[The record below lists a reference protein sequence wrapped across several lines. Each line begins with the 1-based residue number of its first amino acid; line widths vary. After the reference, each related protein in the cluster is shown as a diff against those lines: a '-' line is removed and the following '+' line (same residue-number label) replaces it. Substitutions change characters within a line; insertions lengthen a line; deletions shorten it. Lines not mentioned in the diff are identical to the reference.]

1 MPPRW
6 APAGWLGWLVRGDG
20 GGGFH
25 FAASIEPTPSNGPRN
40 LHIHLHLHAAADAG
54 SGAAAAVV
62 AAALLLR
69 RLLRPPPSQVH
80 SHPPLPAACVIE
92 TLSSFS
98 NPNPPQPPN
107 CLSLL
112 IPSPLRGVVPSPN
125 SPGIET
131 KLPATFRQPCQIP
144 SFLPASRLATCL
156 PCLACL
162 CLPYPGL
169 LLAPSA
175 PPRIVDPALRQRHKL
190 SYCSRSNPTAVAA
203 TSLSNT
209 SPGPSKQ
216 SAATSASIYHRPIP
230 IPVLGHSLA
239 RSLACFAA
247 RLHDDPVH
255 RARQQAPHA
264 PYHHHHYYYAANMG
278 QSIIDRIQA
287 KLELFRL
294 EQRYTRRRHRRSTF
308 VSNAIYVDGEYI
320 YQTPN
325 STGSSTDSSA
335 TRVDALHGER
345 AIAVSAAKHTAQMAA
360 NTTTVTTEI
369 PTAER
374 KRLNRFSS
382 IPSFGGAFGG
392 GNKDRPKVVERRTS
406 MIR

>member
-1 MPPRW
+1 M
-6 APAGWLGWLVRGDG
+6 
-20 GGGFH
+20 
-25 FAASIEPTPSNGPRN
+25 
-40 LHIHLHLHAAADAG
+40 
-54 SGAAAAVV
+54 
-62 AAALLLR
+62 
-69 RLLRPPPSQVH
+69 
-80 SHPPLPAACVIE
+80 
-92 TLSSFS
+92 
-98 NPNPPQPPN
+98 
-107 CLSLL
+107 
-112 IPSPLRGVVPSPN
+112 
-125 SPGIET
+125 
-131 KLPATFRQPCQIP
+131 
-144 SFLPASRLATCL
+144 
-156 PCLACL
+156 
-162 CLPYPGL
+162 
-169 LLAPSA
+169 
-175 PPRIVDPALRQRHKL
+175 
-190 SYCSRSNPTAVAA
+190 
-203 TSLSNT
+203 
-209 SPGPSKQ
+209 
-216 SAATSASIYHRPIP
+216 
-230 IPVLGHSLA
+230 LA
-239 RSLACFAA
+239 RSLASPPGFTTT
-247 RLHDDPVH
+247 LSITHDSK
-255 RARQQAPHA
+255 QAPHA